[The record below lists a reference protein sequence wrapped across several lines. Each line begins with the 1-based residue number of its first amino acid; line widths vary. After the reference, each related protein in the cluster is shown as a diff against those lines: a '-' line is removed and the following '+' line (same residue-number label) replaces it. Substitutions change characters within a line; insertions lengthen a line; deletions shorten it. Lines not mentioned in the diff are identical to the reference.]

1 MLRSCFNPKVL
12 VALGLVGAGVLVLE
26 PGLFAAALPVLLL
39 AACPLS
45 MLLMGRMGMSHRSSV
60 TNAAS
65 SYTCPMHPD
74 VQSDKPGRCPT
85 CGMTL
90 VTGATPETHIEGG
103 KPTVEELQVRLQTVT
118 EQRAALA
125 RELEK
130 LRSNGPE
137 AGRTVLEEAESIA
150 RAAAERQ

>member
-26 PGLFAAALPVLLL
+26 PGIFATALPVLLL

-45 MLLMGRMGMSHRSSV
+45 MLLMGRMDMSHRSSV
-60 TNAAS
+60 TAAAG
-65 SYTCPMHPD
+65 SYTCPMHAD
-74 VQSDKPGRCPT
+74 VQGDKPGRCPT

-90 VTGATPETHIEGG
+90 VSGATQEPRGSQ
-103 KPTVEELQVRLQTVT
+103 PSVEELQMRLQTVT

-125 RELEK
+125 RELEE
-130 LRSNGPE
+130 LRSNE
-137 AGRTVLEEAESIA
+137 REVGRTVLEEAESIA